1 MSKVHEVLLKHGKI
15 TKEQFD
21 KAAAK
26 EVAKDKLKKEDL
38 NKMTKAALI
47 ALVNALTGG
56 K

>member
-21 KAAAK
+21 KVASK
-26 EVAKDKLKKEDL
+26 EVAKDKAKKDDL

-47 ALVNALTGG
+47 SIINDLLG

>member
-21 KAAAK
+21 KAASK
-26 EVAKDKLKKEDL
+26 EVAKDKAKKDDL

-47 ALVNALTGG
+47 ALVNTLTGG